1 MDIGIPSPQR
11 PTSDPDAALE
21 CTNAIDGAVHA
32 LVDEAITAGWPPA
45 LVFEAVM
52 RAAGHQAAAYLED
65 PDPADDPAMPRPDA
79 ALAGGKRRAD

>member
-1 MDIGIPSPQR
+1 MDIGIPPPQR

-32 LVDEAITAGWPPA
+32 LVEPA

>member
-11 PTSDPDAALE
+11 PTSDPDA
-21 CTNAIDGAVHA
+21 
-32 LVDEAITAGWPPA
+32 A

-79 ALAGGKRRAD
+79 ALAGGNRRAD